1 MQGLSKVYFD
11 QFLLHLHMSVYQ
23 PVQLK
28 VLVVVPKG
36 VDELLG
42 DLEEAHVEEE
52 LEDGEDGD
60 VEVDVDGNPATGHPH
75 ILPAVAH
82 TEALD
87 LLATDQGED
96 EEEVGGKG
104 DHLRIGSRVTTIQAP
119 KTRHPNTK
127 STLRGMDTQIRDTR
141 GSIPVCTP
149 WGWRPSHS
157 TTTARTWL
165 GTHRIPEHGG
175 DFLLQAEN
183 APSPSLCCFFKD
195 FVVCIG
201 MRAGLITVSSLVTL
215 EHR

>member
-104 DHLRIGSRVTTIQAP
+104 DHLRIGNSYNNSSTKDQAS
-119 KTRHPNTK
+119 KYQK
-127 STLRGMDTQIRDTR
+127 RGMDTQISNTR

-149 WGWRPSHS
+149 WGSRPSHS
-157 TTTARTWL
+157 TTTARTSL
-165 GTHRIPEHGG
+165 GTHRIPEQGG

-183 APSPSLCCFFKD
+183 APSPSFLCCFFKD

>member
-87 LLATDQGED
+87 LLAPDQGED

-104 DHLRIGSRVTTIQAP
+104 DHLRIGNSYNNSSTKDQAS
-119 KTRHPNTK
+119 KYQKHPAWTGYPDTK
-127 STLRGMDTQIRDTR
+127 YEGLDTCVYTMGIETQ
-141 GSIPVCTP
+141 S
-149 WGWRPSHS
+149 
-157 TTTARTWL
+157 
-165 GTHRIPEHGG
+165 
-175 DFLLQAEN
+175 
-183 APSPSLCCFFKD
+183 
-195 FVVCIG
+195 
-201 MRAGLITVSSLVTL
+201 
-215 EHR
+215 